1 MLIHHY
7 YPNYVSENLSKYAI
21 SINKESTKEIDYLYK
36 LSKILTPESRK
47 YLFDNKNISNIK
59 DVIDCLRANDINSIT
74 EYDSIVV
81 SYVSDRISEIKSN
94 TEKGVTVLTTGD
106 YLVEFASQFFM
117 GELKNKELE
126 EYKGVVDE
134 YDMFIDP
141 DGFDYAKFD
150 PVWLKRYSDDLLMK
164 ISENKYMRNNI
175 LKILKERIINSK
187 DHTYL
192 GMLLK
197 HFV

>member
-1 MLIHHY
+1 
-7 YPNYVSENLSKYAI
+7 
-21 SINKESTKEIDYLYK
+21 
-36 LSKILTPESRK
+36 
-47 YLFDNKNISNIK
+47 
-59 DVIDCLRANDINSIT
+59 
-74 EYDSIVV
+74 
-81 SYVSDRISEIKSN
+81 
-94 TEKGVTVLTTGD
+94 
-106 YLVEFASQFFM
+106 M

-126 EYKGVVDE
+126 DYKGVVDE

-187 DHTYL
+187 DQTYL
-192 GMLLK
+192 SIVLK